1 MLIWEETGTSSV
13 MAQTQ
18 GDVAAMKE
26 TLHAQ
31 QQLLQ
36 KLCIE
41 LDQEREASETAAS
54 EALDMILRLQ
64 GEKAAVKMEASH
76 YKRVAEEKIG
86 HAEATLE
93 IFEELMYQ
101 KEMEIASLEF
111 QIQAYKHKFLSLG
124 CDLNASEFEF
134 PDDLLLNRTDQQ
146 NGQSSTIRRLHS
158 LPPLSLKSSFRVA
171 RHEERS
177 TSPVPIPVSDVIPMV
192 VDENANKEVSHSPPS
207 LDLTRKSVEFAY
219 GTIDSYWEQVKK
231 LDEKVKVVSDS
242 TEGEKRA
249 SLYSRKG
256 RSYSMF
262 TQASTNMS
270 SDQIDRLH
278 STNFDKVNHGEGIRD
293 RKEIANPPCSP
304 NIYDVFEVPQT
315 SEKHKVS
322 DPGRKRLVKWY
333 SQAENRLTKPD
344 SVSEGIVASHVKHD
358 GEKQKGILR
367 VHSEMKIPSP
377 NDMMNITSQKKLG
390 MGVDSIAQ
398 AEFQNLHQRIDR
410 LERMRVNKRQEI
422 SHEGVDEEQLRLL
435 QDIQSQLTL
444 IQSEMRSWKTKNSTP
459 KDDLPLGCL
468 KEAILHFWL

>member
-1 MLIWEETGTSSV
+1 MAETSTIFV
-13 MAQTQ
+13 MAQTP

-76 YKRVAEEKIG
+76 YKRMAEEKIG

-93 IFEELMYQ
+93 VFEELMYQ

-134 PDDLLLNRTDQQ
+134 PDDLLLNRSDQQ
-146 NGQSSTIRRLHS
+146 NGQSSTVRRLHS
-158 LPPLSLKSSFRVA
+158 LPHLSRKSSFRAA

-177 TSPVPIPVSDVIPMV
+177 ISPVPIPVSDVIPKV
-192 VDENANKEVSHSPPS
+192 VDENTNKDVSHSPPS
-207 LDLTRKSVEFAY
+207 LDATRKSVEFAY
-219 GTIDSYWEQVKK
+219 GTLDSYWEQMKT
-231 LDEKVKVVSDS
+231 LDEKVKVISDY

-249 SLYSRKG
+249 NLFSRRG
-256 RSYSMF
+256 RSCSMF
-262 TQASTNMS
+262 SQASTNIT
-270 SDQIDRLH
+270 SDQIDRLL
-278 STNFDKVNHGEGIRD
+278 STNLDKVNHSEGIRD

-304 NIYDVFEVPQT
+304 NVHDVFEVPQT
-315 SEKHKVS
+315 SEKHKANE
-322 DPGRKRLVKWY
+322 PGRKRLVKWY
-333 SQAENRLTKPD
+333 SQTENRLTKPD

-367 VHSEMKIPSP
+367 VHSEMKITNP
-377 NDMMNITSQKKLG
+377 NDMMNISSQKKHG

-410 LERMRVNKRQEI
+410 LERMRISRRQEI

-444 IQSEMRSWKTKNSTP
+444 IQSEMRSCKTKKSTP
-459 KDDLPLGCL
+459 KDDLSFGCL
-468 KEAILHFWL
+468 KEAMLHFWL